1 MAGKGSLRA
10 AVTVL
15 FLLLCLAA
23 LCCGADRLLSGAQ
36 PVADARPMPP
46 AVMAYAAPSVQAPQ
60 AQAGP
65 EESESPRA
73 PALPLLACAAL
84 AAMGR
89 LQARRGRD
97 RNGNVLQ
104 GRSYMRSMHQAFSFS
119 DGGA

>member
-15 FLLLCLAA
+15 FSLLCLAA
-23 LCCGADRLLSGAQ
+23 LCRGAGRLLAQAQ
-36 PVADARPMPP
+36 PAADARSMPP
-46 AVMAYAAPSVQAPQ
+46 AVLMYAAPSVQTLQ
-60 AQAGP
+60 VQAGM

-73 PALPLLACAAL
+73 SALPLLACAAL

-104 GRSYMRSMHQAFSFS
+104 RRSYMRSIHQAFSFS